1 MSTPILQPGE
11 IEAGAPPAPWL
22 KLPETIQFNNR
33 AERLAG
39 LAKAHALADYLR
51 FIAALCRAQH
61 EAYALLPPVT
71 LPSAEIL
78 AQCRTYAMPP
88 LNAATL
94 ARTSQWRMTLSHI
107 LARVETAAPAPAR
120 AAIARLASLDETALE
135 AIANGLLRHDSEGL
149 DRAAAPFVAAALQ
162 VYWHRLAA
170 ALDVQDIGRPE
181 TLALCPVCG
190 SPPVASSVH
199 VGPEHGLRYLHC
211 ALCGSEWNVVRIKC
225 SSCENTK
232 GIAYYGIEN
241 SPAAVK
247 AETCDSCQSYLKI
260 LYLEKDPA
268 ADPIADDLASL
279 TLDLLLDEQ
288 GYQRSGLNYFLIPG
302 PT

>member
-1 MSTPILQPGE
+1 MPSPILQPGE

-22 KLPETIQFNNR
+22 KLPESSPFADR
-33 AERLAG
+33 AKRLAA
-39 LAKAHALADYLR
+39 LAPGHALDEFLR
-51 FIAALCRAQH
+51 FTAALSEAQH
-61 EAYALLPPVT
+61 EAYSRMPTVA
-71 LPSAEIL
+71 LPSAEVL
-78 AQCRTYAMPP
+78 DLCRAHAMPP
-88 LNAATL
+88 LNAANL
-94 ARTSQWRMTLSHI
+94 ERDPQWRAALRHI
-107 LARVETAAPAPAR
+107 LDQSRAAAPASAKEVIER
-120 AAIARLASLDETALE
+120 VSHLDDAALESLAST
-135 AIANGLLRHDSEGL
+135 LLRQDSTDF

-211 ALCGSEWNVVRIKC
+211 TLCGTEWNVVRIKC

-232 GIAYYGIEN
+232 DVAYYCIDNG
-241 SPAAVK
+241 SAAVK
-247 AETCDSCQSYLKI
+247 AETCDACHSYLKI

-268 ADPIADDLASL
+268 ADPVADDLASL
-279 TLDLLLDEQ
+279 ALDLLLDEQ

-302 PT
+302 PA